1 MNVQQ
6 YFKNLWLALLG
17 KTPGEGEVEAF
28 DVGEIMRGAGV
39 IVIIPMVLLTLLYS
53 VGAALLSYHY
63 NVYMGNSQ
71 WGIFWAIGA
80 YLFSGLYYPYY
91 AFFVDPLPTLSPV
104 VGASVASAVSSVTG
118 SGRRR
123 NK

>member
-1 MNVQQ
+1 MTVQE
-6 YFKNLWLALLG
+6 YFQNLWSALLG
-17 KTPGEGEVEAF
+17 KTPGEGEVEHF
-28 DVGEIMRGAGV
+28 DVMRDLAGAGL
-39 IVIIPMVLLTLLYS
+39 IVIIPVLFLTIAYS
-53 VGAALLSYHY
+53 IGAALLSYHY
-63 NVYMGNSQ
+63 NVYMGNGQ

-91 AFFVDPLPTLSPV
+91 AFFVDPVPTLTPA
-104 VGASVASAVSSVTG
+104 VGASVASAVTAVTG